1 MHQLGWIHAPAGV
14 DPYTSRGGS
23 IHQLGWIHTPAG
35 VDPYTSWGGSMHQQG
50 WIHAPVGVDPCTG
63 WGGSTSMQ
71 CKWVSVPCAA
81 SSAAPHHHRDGV
93 GQCREPKYT
102 GVKSIDLPQRALSG
116 WRGTPAAT
124 RKWNTTQHTHTP
136 PILHI
141 PAPLITL
148 LSAVS
153 WYVVQAHSNPTQRAF
168 HIMTHMSSAVRRWSL
183 WAGLPRP
190 STCAIITNTDMILM
204 RCEISVISDKCL
216 WVKEDRGTSG
226 EGLGGGA
233 SVSSPSSW
241 STGVGGATR

>member
-1 MHQLGWIHAPAGV
+1 MHQSGWIHAPARV
-14 DPYTSRGGS
+14 DPCTSRGGS
-23 IHQLGWIHTPAG
+23 
-35 VDPYTSWGGSMHQQG
+35 MHQPG
-50 WIHAPVGVDPCTG
+50 WIHAPVGVDPCTSR
-63 WGGSTSMQ
+63 GGSMHQPEWIHAPAGMDPPT
-71 CKWVSVPCAA
+71 CIA
-81 SSAAPHHHRDGV
+81 SGCLSHVQHQVPHHITTGMGWDSAG
-93 GQCREPKYT
+93 CREPKYT
-102 GVKSIDLPQRALSG
+102 GVKSSDLPQRALSG

-124 RKWNTTQHTHTP
+124 RKWNTTQHTHTHTP
-136 PILHI
+136 SILHI

-148 LSAVS
+148 LSAAS